1 MSGGRWGGGGGGA
14 SNTVHI
20 ESTYE
25 YSIALNKKLHC
36 TLGYKDFD
44 HFWEN
49 KESAHRDE
57 CKICFS
63 IFLAVM
69 SSFGLKNGK
78 SGNMAQNNIF

>member
-1 MSGGRWGGGGGGA
+1 LSGGRWVGGLGGLQI
-14 SNTVHI
+14 HI

-25 YSIALNKKLHC
+25 YSIALNNKLHC
-36 TLGYKDFD
+36 TLGYNDFD

-49 KESAHRDE
+49 KESAQRDE
-57 CKICFS
+57 CKIRFS